1 MALSYGDLKSSK
13 KFLYGWDAE
22 SIIDT
27 CVQNLMMFP
36 TRTLLKMAW
45 REIFIGLLVFI

>member
-1 MALSYGDLKSSK
+1 MALSHSDLKNSK
-13 KFLYGWDAE
+13 KIFVWGDAE

-27 CVQNLMMFP
+27 YVQNLMMFP